1 MRDGRAEPLTWAAR
15 SGGAIVFALLLAVAT
30 LAGEAILASG
40 RWAEAATS
48 ARVEVRVVMRGQR
61 FVPASVDA
69 VVGDTVVFVLESGA
83 PHNVAF
89 ERDSIPAGALA
100 PLARA
105 LGAEERYLFSKDMV
119 LIPGETIAVATAEL
133 PPGRYVFYC
142 APHYGGGMRGALVL
156 RAR

>member
-1 MRDGRAEPLTWAAR
+1 MALT
-15 SGGAIVFALLLAVAT
+15 VT
-30 LAGEAILASG
+30 AGEAMMASP
-40 RWAEAATS
+40 APAAAPMGS
-48 ARVEVRVVMRGQR
+48 RDGAAAEVRVVMRGQR
-61 FVPASVDA
+61 FFPARVEST
-69 VVGDTVVFVLESGA
+69 VGDTVVFVLESGA

-89 ERDSIPAGALA
+89 ERDSIPAGALS

-105 LGAEERYLFSKDMV
+105 LGGDEKYLFSKDMV

-142 APHYGGGMRGALVL
+142 APHYGGGMRGELVL